1 MKTST
6 KEPTTTEKPTAQTIT
21 ATQVSSD
28 TPQTTP
34 RPTQRPKLSVVTS
47 EDGKRKI
54 LLSLM
59 DVYNCP
65 TRGVFP
71 IDGDC
76 ERFLMCRRDGAEDRR
91 IKGRVFRCPPGDSIL
106 PSITL

>member
-1 MKTST
+1 MSHIPDKKFKTADIETTVATST
-6 KEPTTTEKPTAQTIT
+6 TTTT
-21 ATQVSSD
+21 
-28 TPQTTP
+28 TTP

-91 IKGRVFRCPPGDSIL
+91 IKGRVFRCPPGDLIL

>member
-1 MKTST
+1 MNIEVTTTTTTTTTST
-6 KEPTTTEKPTAQTIT
+6 QR
-21 ATQVSSD
+21 
-28 TPQTTP
+28 P
-34 RPTQRPKLSVVTS
+34 RPTVVTS

-76 ERFLMCRRDGAEDRR
+76 ERFLMCRMDKEGNR
-91 IKGRVFRCPPGDSIL
+91 IKGKVYRCPQGDHNFL
-106 PSITL
+106 

>member
-1 MKTST
+1 MKPKTVCVKLLSIAEKQLNIEVTST
-6 KEPTTTEKPTAQTIT
+6 TTTTT
-21 ATQVSSD
+21 TQR
-28 TPQTTP
+28 P
-34 RPTQRPKLSVVTS
+34 RPTVVTS

-76 ERFLMCRRDGAEDRR
+76 ERFLMCRRDKEADR
-91 IKGRVFRCPPGDSIL
+91 IKGKVYRCPKGDHNSPDNL
-106 PSITL
+106 TFL